1 MVIANE
7 KHYKTLQKELSDQPN
22 IKIYAG
28 KEALKQIVEAE
39 PINMVVT
46 AMVGFAG
53 LEPTI
58 QRYKATQKD
67 MFGKQRNTCCGRKNL
82 FVS

>member
-58 QRYKATQKD
+58 HAIKA
-67 MFGKQRNTCCGRKNL
+67 RKKYVWQTKKHLLWQENL